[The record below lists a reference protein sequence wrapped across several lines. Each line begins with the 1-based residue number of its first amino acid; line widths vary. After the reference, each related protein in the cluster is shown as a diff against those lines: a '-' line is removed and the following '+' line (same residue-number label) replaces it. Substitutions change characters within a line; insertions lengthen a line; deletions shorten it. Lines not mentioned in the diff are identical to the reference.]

1 MKTPILFLA
10 FSAVAFPAAA
20 QTAPTERPTIAV
32 IGVGR
37 AEAMPDTFRMSAK
50 INGRGDDQVSALR
63 ALAETQ
69 RRVSDGIQL
78 LDGLSG
84 LVVTTSQTSVSP
96 TYDLACSKD
105 HYDDSNCPIT
115 GYIAAIDLFIK
126 GAPISV
132 AGNAMS
138 LVSERGAE
146 SVTVEAFDL
155 GERGELEAEAGRRAF
170 VDARRQAEVI
180 STASGQRIV
189 RVLRVQVPDN
199 RMGGVTETGEVED
212 VVVTASRAR
221 PSVDISLSPAPI
233 AAEKRLSVTF
243 EIE

>member
-10 FSAVAFPAAA
+10 FSVVAFSAAA

-37 AEAMPDTFRMSAK
+37 AEAMPDTFRMSAT
-50 INGRGDDQVSALR
+50 INGRGDDQIAALR
-63 ALAETQ
+63 ALAAAQ
-69 RRVSDGIQL
+69 RRVSDSIQL

-96 TYDLACSKD
+96 TYDLACSQYR
-105 HYDDSNCPIT
+105 YDDGDCPII
-115 GYIAAIDLFIK
+115 GYIAAIDLTIK

-138 LVSERGAE
+138 LVAEHGAE
-146 SVTVEAFDL
+146 SVAVEAFDL
-155 GERGELEAEAGRRAF
+155 DGRAELEAEAGRRAF
-170 VDARRQAEVI
+170 ADARRQAEVI
-180 STASGQRIV
+180 STASGQRII
-189 RVLRVQVPDN
+189 RVLRVQAPDSG
-199 RMGGVTETGEVED
+199 MGGVTETGEVED
-212 VVVTASRAR
+212 VVVTRSRVR
-221 PSVDISLSPAPI
+221 PTVDISLSPAPVV
-233 AAEKRLSVTF
+233 AEKRLSVTF